1 MAESDPSDDARQPFR
16 ELHGEYVENAGQVMN
31 LRQYLDYFEPLG
43 SALSRLPNGTGGPFL
58 LHFTD
63 SGGRT
68 VGSLGWV
75 VSAAAKRF
83 GGWKLWGMWSNR
95 TLPAVALPLFWSAL
109 SDPEQVSDWVG
120 RANKD
125 STRLLSRNRW
135 SELLDDVKTTRLHQ
149 TAFRDLLKAELARAH
164 AMPPPYRHPIE
175 VELTPATLDLL
186 PWLYVLGPVDPAAA
200 HLQPNRFN
208 GAGYQYILSDRLSPR
223 EEAEIPREIET
234 MVDTAATDV
243 VAGWR
248 MANELRARHG
258 RPKLVES
265 PAPRPKR
272 RRPTDDKPETR
283 SVEVNDMA
291 TASPARGKPKSSS
304 ASWRPIWSEAASFTG
319 AVWKPLFHIAVLA
332 LLAWIAFNVH
342 LIRKAT
348 VPQPNAPATL
358 TTTTTTTETNEADP
372 SPVPVFEAKLTPARI
387 RRIGTALAAKPP
399 KNIRLSDAVLSDIAR
414 DDTNAGG
421 KLARVAIEIFL
432 RTNGC
437 FARTEVVDGKL
448 SAAEGR
454 AIRNCATLQD
464 EKLMT
469 SATEPDTTR
478 AIEWLETTLSAGR

>member
-1 MAESDPSDDARQPFR
+1 MAETDPSDDARLPFG

-31 LRQYLDYFEPLG
+31 LREYLDYFEPLG

-83 GGWKLWGMWSNR
+83 GGWKLWGMWSHR
-95 TLPAVALPLFWSAL
+95 TMPAVALPLFWSAL

-120 RANKD
+120 RANED
-125 STRLLSRNRW
+125 STRLLTRNRW
-135 SELLDDVKTTRLHQ
+135 PELLDDMKTTRLHQ
-149 TAFRDLLKAELARAH
+149 SAFRDLLKTELARAH
-164 AMPPPYRHPIE
+164 AIAPPHRHPIE

-200 HLQPNRFN
+200 QLQPNRFN
-208 GAGYQYILSDRLSPR
+208 GAGYQYILSHQLPPHAD
-223 EEAEIPREIET
+223 AAVPREIET

-248 MANELRARHG
+248 MANELRARRG
-258 RPKLVES
+258 RPKPVES
-265 PAPRPKR
+265 PSPRPKR
-272 RRPTDDKPETR
+272 RRPTEVERETP
-283 SVEVNDMA
+283 SVEVNDMV
-291 TASPARGKPKSSS
+291 TASSARGKTKSSNP
-304 ASWRPIWSEAASFTG
+304 SWRPSFTG
-319 AVWKPLFHIAVLA
+319 AVWKPLFHLA
-332 LLAWIAFNVH
+332 LLGLLAWIAVNVH

-348 VPQPNAPATL
+348 VPQPAAPSAL
-358 TTTTTTTETNEADP
+358 TTTTTTTSESDP
-372 SPVPVFEAKLTPARI
+372 APAPVFEAELTPARI
-387 RRIGTALAAKPP
+387 RRIGTALGARPP
-399 KNIRLSDAVLSDIAR
+399 KNIRVSNTVLSDIAR
-414 DDTNAGG
+414 DDKDAGG

-432 RTNGC
+432 RSNGC
-437 FARTEVVDGKL
+437 FARTEAVDGKF

-464 EKLMT
+464 QKLMT
-469 SATEPDTTR
+469 SATEPDTAR
-478 AIEWLETTLSAGR
+478 AIEWLETTVSAGRP